1 MHFLGNGQKSA
12 LQGIVKIYLILS
24 FNAFP
29 AFGTPQITR
38 RPQYHPRGLR
48 RCNELS
54 ARIWFSILEG
64 LPTSDLKAFPLRSK
78 YHREIALPLI
88 FRHIRLSLAFIDG
101 LEDSHITFT
110 DLSASTLTSMVDLI
124 RVYYEVLSVFPSLN
138 SLTISFP
145 CSKEIRSHLLAGI
158 FHKSQLTHESSGELF
173 SQTSSLEGNYHYS
186 LSDATVNLTPPS
198 LQKVAIIADL
208 VGAYA
213 PILQSSISTLKTL
226 YVAAQAIL
234 TSYRHTP
241 AGFAP
246 GVILQTYPTVKDL
259 WITFDGSTGVPA
271 AGSFLSIFM
280 IVSESTVTKG

>member
-1 MHFLGNGQKSA
+1 MPH
-12 LQGIVKIYLILS
+12 
-24 FNAFP
+24 
-29 AFGTPQITR
+29 
-38 RPQYHPRGLR
+38 
-48 RCNELS
+48 
-54 ARIWFSILEG
+54 
-64 LPTSDLKAFPLRSK
+64 
-78 YHREIALPLI
+78 HREEPGSGKFSELY
-88 FRHIRLSLAFIDG
+88 
-101 LEDSHITFT
+101 
-110 DLSASTLTSMVDLI
+110 TS
-124 RVYYEVLSVFPSLN
+124 
-138 SLTISFP
+138 
-145 CSKEIRSHLLAGI
+145 CS
-158 FHKSQLTHESSGELF
+158 ESSGELF

-271 AGSFLSIFM
+271 AGYDEIARRFPNVQYLR
-280 IVSESTVTKG
+280 VDETTTNRGWG